1 MNDITFSEH
10 SIIESQEYESSVDHS
25 IKTDHLSESLRELSR
40 FEDSGNIS
48 CSNHDVFSFC
58 DDTPPTVQAF
68 DLREEDLFEE
78 SSETSKE
85 ISLISSD
92 LQTSGCST
100 ESEPFGNLH
109 FVEPLMTSTPRK
121 QKGML
126 DLLNQLLTSSICIQ
140 DFDFHPM
147 FFGPSNFKRFHPS

>member
-10 SIIESQEYESSVDHS
+10 SIIESEEYESSLGHS
-25 IKTDHLSESLRELSR
+25 IKTDRLTESLRELSR
-40 FEDSGNIS
+40 FQDSGDIS

-58 DDTPPTVQAF
+58 DDTPPIVQAF

-92 LQTSGCST
+92 LRTIGCFT
-100 ESEPFGNLH
+100 ESEPFGNVH
-109 FVEPLMTSTPRK
+109 FIEPLTSTPRK
-121 QKGML
+121 QNDML
-126 DLLNQLLTSSICIQ
+126 DLLNQLLTYGICIQ
-140 DFDFHPM
+140 DL
-147 FFGPSNFKRFHPS
+147 